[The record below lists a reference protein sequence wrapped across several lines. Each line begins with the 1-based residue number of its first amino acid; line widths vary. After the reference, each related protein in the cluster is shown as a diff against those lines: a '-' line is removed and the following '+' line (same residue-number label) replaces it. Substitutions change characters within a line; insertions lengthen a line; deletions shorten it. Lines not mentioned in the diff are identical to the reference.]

1 MRYLFVTKRSGTQF
15 VDWLKDELLGA
26 NPDLKIDVFVLN
38 NPLKQKL
45 QRWMSEST
53 ANKLSLYIYL
63 LLSTVFK
70 NKKYSTVSL
79 HFAQLDYLP
88 LLPIFRQFAHKFSLV
103 TWGSDFAKASN
114 EMRQKLRPIYHFCD
128 SLIFTNDEYA
138 KQAQLAYQVNPKKCF
153 LCRFPL
159 GTLSTI
165 EALEKTETPEQ
176 SKQALFLPT
185 DKKMIVCGTNAS
197 PAQRHDLII
206 DEIIK
211 MPKDVLQKCYFV
223 FPMTYPL
230 GKFAAQIQARLK
242 NVPIDSVV
250 INRLVSNRTVG
261 RLRRSTD
268 ILINIQTD
276 DQLSG
281 AMQESL
287 FAGAQVITGTWLPYE
302 QFEVLNGLHQV
313 ADVDKLAECLQ
324 LVLADKYSKEDQQQ
338 ARTKICEIS
347 HNSRM
352 LESWVLALANDSM

>member
-1 MRYLFVTKRSGTQF
+1 MRYLFVTRRSGTQF

-26 NPDLKIDVFVLN
+26 NPDLKIDVFALN
-38 NPLKQKL
+38 NPLKQQL
-45 QRWMSEST
+45 ERWMSEST
-53 ANKLSLYIYL
+53 ASKLSLYIYL
-63 LLSTVFK
+63 LLSSVFK
-70 NKKYSTVSL
+70 NKKYSTVCL
-79 HFAQLDYLP
+79 HYAQLDYLP
-88 LLPIFRQFAHKFSLV
+88 MLPIFRQFAHKVSLV

-138 KQAQLAYQVNPKKCF
+138 KQAQVAYQVNPKKCF

-165 EALEKTETPEQ
+165 ESLETTETVEQ

-185 DKKMIVCGTNAS
+185 DKKIIVCGTNAS

-211 MPKDVLQKCYFV
+211 MPNCVLDKCFFV
-223 FPMTYPL
+223 FPMTYPI
-230 GKFAAQIQARLK
+230 GKSAAQIKARLK
-242 NVPIDSVV
+242 TVPINSLV
-250 INRLVSNRTVG
+250 INRLVSNETVG
-261 RLRRSTD
+261 RLRKSTD

-287 FAGAQVITGTWLPYE
+287 FAGAQILTGTWLPYE
-302 QFEVLNGLHQV
+302 QFEALNGLHQISH
-313 ADVDKLAECLQ
+313 VDKLAECFQ
-324 LVLADKYSKEDQQQ
+324 LVLAEHYARKDQQQ
-338 ARTKICEIS
+338 AKAKICEIS
-347 HNSRM
+347 HNSKM
-352 LESWVLALANDSM
+352 LENWVLALANDSM